1 MMEIEGR
8 SLFISSC
15 SRRDLARRRPQPVR
29 LYLPFAFFA
38 LLLAGALAAALLLV
52 AGV

>member
-1 MMEIEGR
+1 MEEQ

-15 SRRDLARRRPQPVR
+15 SRRDLARRRPQPAR
-29 LYLPFAFFA
+29 AYLPFALA
-38 LLLAGALAAALLLV
+38 ATLLAVAVAAAVVLI